1 MTRRTSSDAAPTSG
15 GRGGAVAL
23 GQLGVTGCCVVVLL
37 VAALPRR
44 RVPKQEALLVA
55 AAAVFVGGPGRWS
68 RRGRRDPGGGLV
80 VGGGRSGR
88 HPGAGRALRP
98 LRWEEEGAV
107 VGVLV
112 QVGVGPPGLGR
123 LGGRG
128 GTCAGGDLCE
138 LVFELLHLPSQ
149 PLHGVGVVCRDGVGE
164 RLRMEIFITVST
176 AHYSG
181 LDISTDDKM
190 FPKTPADK
198 HPDGFFINSTQS
210 SFN

>member
-1 MTRRTSSDAAPTSG
+1 M
-15 GRGGAVAL
+15 
-23 GQLGVTGCCVVVLL
+23 
-37 VAALPRR
+37 
-44 RVPKQEALLVA
+44 
-55 AAAVFVGGPGRWS
+55 
-68 RRGRRDPGGGLV
+68 

-88 HPGAGRALRP
+88 HPGARRALRP

-128 GTCAGGDLCE
+128 GTCASGDLSE

-149 PLHGVGVVCRDGVGE
+149 PLHRVGVVCRDRVGE
-164 RLRMEIFITVST
+164 RLKMESFITVSA

-181 LDISTDDKM
+181 LDISTDDKT
-190 FPKTPADK
+190 FPKTPADEHLNDK
-198 HPDGFFINSTQS
+198 YS
-210 SFN
+210 SS

>member
-1 MTRRTSSDAAPTSG
+1 M
-15 GRGGAVAL
+15 
-23 GQLGVTGCCVVVLL
+23 
-37 VAALPRR
+37 
-44 RVPKQEALLVA
+44 
-55 AAAVFVGGPGRWS
+55 
-68 RRGRRDPGGGLV
+68 

-88 HPGAGRALRP
+88 HPGAHRALRP

-164 RLRMEIFITVST
+164 RLRMDIVITVST

-181 LDISTDDKM
+181 LDNSST

-198 HPDGFFINSTQS
+198 HPNGKCFFTNSKQS
-210 SFN
+210 SFNGVTPTLSIGPVTCCGKVVLIH

>member
-1 MTRRTSSDAAPTSG
+1 MRPPTSG

-44 RVPKQEALLVA
+44 RVPEQEALLVA
-55 AAAVFVGGPGRWS
+55 AAAAIFVGGPGRWG

-88 HPGAGRALRP
+88 HPGPRRP

-128 GTCAGGDLCE
+128 GTCAGGDLRQ

-164 RLRMEIFITVST
+164 RLRMESFITVST
-176 AHYSG
+176 AHYS
-181 LDISTDDKM
+181 TERRFKT
-190 FPKTPADK
+190 FPQNT
-198 HPDGFFINSTQS
+198 SR
-210 SFN
+210 